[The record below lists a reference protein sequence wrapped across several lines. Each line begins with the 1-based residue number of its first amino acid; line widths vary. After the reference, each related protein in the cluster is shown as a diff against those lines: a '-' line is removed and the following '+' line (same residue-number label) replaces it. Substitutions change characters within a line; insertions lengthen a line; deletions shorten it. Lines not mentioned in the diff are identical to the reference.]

1 MNEHRQGLDV
11 AKVLGI
17 VASRWKTVLA
27 ITLLAAMAAYGY
39 VTYMADEVFE
49 STALVSY
56 QAPDKSTNPTNGALP
71 SSGITRE
78 DVQTLVAM
86 ADSQAVVERAAQEAG
101 VDADALRRSVHVQAH
116 GEASIVAFIAR
127 SGDAEEASA
136 LANAWATAFVAD
148 RGAATKQALDA
159 IVKER
164 QSDLANAN
172 RQLKKQNPEDL
183 DPTMVNNATMA
194 LNDAKSQRTLWLG
207 SLRVSNQAQ
216 SPKVA
221 IWPKKLPTLIAAIL
235 IGMGIGTGVALL
247 TARVD
252 NRLRGDDF
260 DALPAPVIARVPTS
274 PRAPKSS
281 PLGPAMAEPII
292 ADSFAALGSRVM
304 LDRFGDGA
312 HTILVTSARSGEG
325 KSSVASN
332 LASALALGGRRVVL
346 VDADMRRPTQDVVF
360 PMLQNRPGLSQVL
373 TRGAELEASLT
384 LVAPNLAAIASGPRH
399 SNASVLL
406 ASVAFRQMLDR
417 LSQISEVI
425 VIDAPPVLAVK
436 DALAIAPAANQVLL
450 VARVGSSDI
459 AEVSEAH
466 SYIASAAQTP
476 QAMVLVGTERPE
488 GYGYDQELRAAPRIA
503 MPSAAPQAAPST
515 AARPAVQPAA
525 PAAPGSPASAPAP
538 GPAPTA
544 APASPPNAVPVPV
557 PVPGQGAVS
566 AVPGMPPGAAPPG
579 AGGARPDGA
588 VA

>member
-1 MNEHRQGLDV
+1 MNEHRQGVDV

-17 VASRWKTVLA
+17 VGRRWKTVLA
-27 ITLLAAMAAYGY
+27 ITLLAAMSAYGY
-39 VTYMADEVFE
+39 VTYMAKSVYE
-49 STALVSY
+49 STALVAY
-56 QAPDKSTNPTNGALP
+56 QAPDRASNPTGGALP

-78 DVQTLVAM
+78 DVQTLVAV
-86 ADSQAVVERAAQEAG
+86 AGGPDVVEAAAASLGIEPQQLRQAVR
-101 VDADALRRSVHVQAH
+101 VQAH

-127 SGDAEEASA
+127 SGDADEAA
-136 LANAWATAFVAD
+136 EYANAWASAFVAD
-148 RGAATKQALDA
+148 RVTAAKASLDK
-159 IVKER
+159 IVAER
-164 QSDLANAN
+164 QAE
-172 RQLKKQNPEDL
+172 LKVAQRNFKRQNPADP
-183 DPTMVNNATMA
+183 DPTLVNQTTQAV
-194 LNDAKSQRTLWLG
+194 NDARAQRTLWTG
-207 SLRVSNQAQ
+207 ALRVSNEAQA
-216 SPKVA
+216 PEFA

-235 IGMGIGTGVALL
+235 IGLGIGSGVALL

-260 DALPAPVIARVPTS
+260 DALPAPVIARVPNS
-274 PRAPKSS
+274 PRAPKAT
-281 PLGPAMAEPII
+281 PLGPAVAEPIV

-304 LDRFGDGA
+304 LDRYGDGA
-312 HTILVTSARSGEG
+312 HVILVTSARSGEG
-325 KSSVASN
+325 KSSVAAN

-384 LVAPNLAAIASGPRH
+384 LVAPNLAAVASGPRH

-417 LSQISEVI
+417 LAQISEVI

-436 DALAIAPAANQVLL
+436 DALAVAPAANQVLL

-476 QAMVLVGTERPE
+476 QAIVLVGTERPE
-488 GYGYDQELRAAPRIA
+488 GYGYDQELRVAPRIA
-503 MPSAAPQAAPST
+503 MPTNAPQAASGG
-515 AARPAVQPAA
+515 A
-525 PAAPGSPASAPAP
+525 PAAGAAPQGGNSVPPPQPGSPQQLP
-538 GPAPTA
+538 
-544 APASPPNAVPVPV
+544 
-557 PVPGQGAVS
+557 Q
-566 AVPGMPPGAAPPG
+566 PPGAS
-579 AGGARPDGA
+579 GGRPDGA

>member
-1 MNEHRQGLDV
+1 MNEHRQGVDV

-17 VASRWKTVLA
+17 VGRRWKTVLA

-39 VTYMADEVFE
+39 VTYMAKPVYE

-56 QAPDKSTNPTNGALP
+56 QAPDRSSNPTGGALP

-78 DVQTLVAM
+78 DVQTLVAI
-86 ADSQAVVERAAQEAG
+86 ADNQQVVEAAAKELG
-101 VDADALRRSVHVQAH
+101 IRPGELRQSVHVQAH

-127 SGDAEEASA
+127 SGDSKEAA
-136 LANAWATAFVAD
+136 RRANAWATAFVGDRVAAANQSLNKVVNDRKAD
-148 RGAATKQALDA
+148 LKVAQA
-159 IVKER
+159 EFRR
-164 QSDLANAN
+164 QPADD
-172 RQLKKQNPEDL
+172 K
-183 DPTMVNNATMA
+183 DPTAKNTAFSSLA
-194 LNDAKSQRTLWLG
+194 DAEAQKVLWTG
-207 SLRVSNQAQ
+207 AIKVSNQAQ
-216 SPKVA
+216 EPDLP

-235 IGMGIGTGVALL
+235 IGLGIGSGVALL

-260 DALPAPVIARVPTS
+260 DALPAPVIARVPMS
-274 PRAPKSS
+274 PRAPKAT
-281 PLGPAMAEPII
+281 PLGPAMAEPIV

-312 HTILVTSARSGEG
+312 HVILVTSARSGEG
-325 KSSVASN
+325 KSSVAAN

-417 LSQISEVI
+417 LAQISEVI

-436 DALAIAPAANQVLL
+436 DALAVAPAANQVLL

-459 AEVSEAH
+459 AEVAEAH

-488 GYGYDQELRAAPRIA
+488 GYGYDQELRVAPRVA
-503 MPSAAPQAAPST
+503 MPSTAPQAQQQRPTAQPPAAGQAP
-515 AARPAVQPAA
+515 AASGNGAA
-525 PAAPGSPASAPAP
+525 PAQQQQQPPAP
-538 GPAPTA
+538 Q
-544 APASPPNAVPVPV
+544 
-557 PVPGQGAVS
+557 QGLPS
-566 AVPGMPPGAAPPG
+566 PPGAA
-579 AGGARPDGA
+579 GGRPDGA